1 MTKIMTFNGVD
12 MSKFFRITD
21 IIRPIGN
28 KRNVSTDNAPL
39 LGVNIQQVK
48 IGEKEHIVK
57 FTMRETDG
65 RALEQLKHELAG
77 VLNVLEPV
85 KITYGD
91 EPDKY
96 YLGFPIDDVTT
107 DNIARWLQRSEIK
120 FIIPDG
126 VAHSSAYKNFNSDS
140 NVQTT
145 TDKMVFDLVNN
156 GTVEAFPI
164 IRVKHNA
171 ENGYIGL
178 VNNNTA
184 FEMGKREEADT
195 EPVKRS
201 EVLLDFRGDKIA
213 DGFARAVKNSSV
225 TNSRWDNITGTS
237 ELTTVDGKKRIKV
250 REQTSGAYN
259 ENYGAGLSWEIPA
272 DSTGQKGSLNDYL
285 FCKLVYQ
292 LESINQCG
300 FIKVA
305 VSDTSGQFL
314 YGIET
319 YKRYNGLYCGFNVF
333 ATDNAGGYNFLKTL
347 LFDSSSDK
355 NTNPFVLSK
364 GQFELQRN
372 DERVQVYY
380 NGSHYDFIVP
390 EIKGKKSAKIHVT
403 IGAFRGKSI
412 ISHLYL
418 DELMYR
424 KDFVQASRD
433 IPNRYPIGSNVVI
446 NSEDDTVY
454 IDGIAKAGEVVDG
467 SQWLSIPPGN
477 SKLEMYFSSFIKKKP
492 TVTIEFEERW
502 L

>member
-1 MTKIMTFNGVD
+1 MTKEMTFNGVD
-12 MSKFFRITD
+12 MSRFFRIKD

-28 KRNVSTDNAPL
+28 KRSVSTDNAPL
-39 LGVNIQQVK
+39 LGVNIKQVK
-48 IGEKEHIVK
+48 RGEKEHTIK
-57 FTMRETDG
+57 FDIKTTNAVEM
-65 RALEQLKHELAG
+65 EQLKHDLAG

-96 YLGFPIDDVTT
+96 YMGLPVDEITPENLT
-107 DNIARWLQRSEIK
+107 RWFQRSELKI
-120 FIIPDG
+120 IIPDG
-126 VAHSSAYKNFNSDS
+126 VAHSSTYNNFNSDA
-140 NVQTT
+140 NAQTT

-184 FEMGKREEADT
+184 FEMGNREEADT
-195 EPVKRS
+195 ETVKRS

-213 DGFARAVKNSSV
+213 QGLTQAVKNSSV
-225 TNSRWDNITGTS
+225 TNGSENLIGTS
-237 ELTTVDGKKRIKV
+237 ELITTGSKKRVKL
-250 REQTSGAYN
+250 REQFSGTYN
-259 ENYGAGLSWEIPA
+259 KSYSTGLSWEIPA
-272 DSTGQKGSLNDYL
+272 DSTGQKGSLNDYI

-292 LESINQCG
+292 LESIAQCG

-305 VSDTSGQFL
+305 VSDTAGQFL
-314 YGIET
+314 YGVET
-319 YKRYNGLYCGFNVF
+319 YKRYNGLDCGFNIF
-333 ATDNAGGYNFLKTL
+333 ATDNNNGYNFLKTL
-347 LFDSSSDK
+347 DFDSS
-355 NTNPFVLSK
+355 NTNKNPFTLSR
-364 GQFELQRN
+364 GQFEIKRN
-372 DERVQVYY
+372 DEKIQVYY
-380 NGSHYDFIVP
+380 NGSYYNFVVP
-390 EIKGKKSAKIHVT
+390 EIRGKKSAKIHVT
-403 IGAFRGKSI
+403 IGAFHGKPI
-412 ISHLYL
+412 IPHLYL

-424 KDFVQASRD
+424 KDFVQVSRD
-433 IPNRYPIGSNVVI
+433 IPNRYAMGSTAVI

-467 SQWLSIPPGN
+467 SQWLSIPPGE
-477 SKLEMYFSSFIKKKP
+477 SKIEMYFSSFIKKKP

>member
-1 MTKIMTFNGVD
+1 MTKEMTFNGVD
-12 MSKFFRITD
+12 MSRFFRIKD

-28 KRNVSTDNAPL
+28 KRSVSTDNAPL

-48 IGEKEHIVK
+48 RGEKEHIIK
-57 FTMRETDG
+57 FDIKTTNAIEM
-65 RALEQLKHELAG
+65 EQLKHDLAG

-96 YLGFPIDDVTT
+96 YMGLPVDEITPENLT
-107 DNIARWLQRSEIK
+107 RWFQRSELKI
-120 FIIPDG
+120 IIPDG
-126 VAHSSAYKNFNSDS
+126 VAHSTTYKNFNSDANAQS
-140 NVQTT
+140 IA
-145 TDKMVFDLVNN
+145 DKMVFSLINN
-156 GTVEAFPI
+156 GTVEAHPI
-164 IRVKHNA
+164 INVKHNA

-178 VNNNTA
+178 VNNNAA
-184 FEMGKREEADT
+184 FELGNREEVDT
-195 EPVKRS
+195 ETVKRS
-201 EVLLDFRGDKIA
+201 EVLLDFRGDKIV
-213 DGFARAVKNSSV
+213 DGFSRAVKNSSV
-225 TNSRWDNITGTS
+225 TNSPEYLTGIS
-237 ELTTVDGKKRIKV
+237 ELVTVDGKKRVKL
-250 REQTSGAYN
+250 REQSGGTYN
-259 ENYGAGLSWEIPA
+259 ASYSTGLSWEIPA

-300 FIKVA
+300 FIKVT
-305 VSDTSGQFL
+305 VSDTNGQFL
-314 YGIET
+314 YGVET
-319 YKRYNGLYCGFNVF
+319 YKRYKGLYCGFNVF
-333 ATDNAGGYNFLKTL
+333 ATDNAGDYNFLKTL

-355 NTNPFVLSK
+355 NTNPFALSK

-390 EIKGKKSAKIHVT
+390 EIKGKKSARIHVT
-403 IGAFRGKSI
+403 IGAFHGKTI
-412 ISHLYL
+412 IPYLYL

-433 IPNRYPIGSNVVI
+433 IPNRYPIGSNIVI

-454 IDGIAKAGEVVDG
+454 IDGIAKTGEVVDG
-467 SQWLSIPPGN
+467 SQWLYIPPGE
-477 SKLEMYFSSFIKKKP
+477 SKIEMYFSSFIKKKP

-502 L
+502 I

>member
-1 MTKIMTFNGVD
+1 MSEVTIRFNKTDLRELIEIHDIQRDVGNNRSISID
-12 MSKFFRITD
+12 HAPRI
-21 IIRPIGN
+21 
-28 KRNVSTDNAPL
+28 
-39 LGVNIQQVK
+39 GVNIQHQTIDAKYIKVDFSIWSK
-48 IGEKEHIVK
+48 DRN
-57 FTMRETDG
+57 T
-65 RALEQLKHELAG
+65 LKHKLAG
-77 VLNVLEPV
+77 IFNVDGPKEL
-85 KITYGD
+85 TFSD

-96 YLGFPIDDVTT
+96 YLAMVIDDISMQES
-107 DNIARWLQRSEIK
+107 NGRRSTGSIK
-120 FIIPDG
+120 FIVPDG
-126 VAHSSAYKNFNSDS
+126 VSHSKAYKNLNSDA
-140 NVQTT
+140 NAQTT
-145 TDKMVFDLVNN
+145 TDKMIFDITNN
-156 GTVEAFPI
+156 GTVDSYPI

-184 FEMGKREEADT
+184 FEMGNREEVDAET
-195 EPVKRS
+195 VKRS

-272 DSTGQKGSLNDYL
+272 DSTGQKGSLNDYI

-292 LESINQCG
+292 LDSVAQCG
-300 FIKVA
+300 FIKVT
-305 VSDTSGQFL
+305 VTDTSGQFL

-333 ATDNAGGYNFLKTL
+333 ATNNNNDYNFLKTL
-347 LFDSSSDK
+347 DFDSSSDQ
-355 NTNPFVLSK
+355 NRNPFAK
-364 GQFELQRN
+364 TRGQFEIKRN
-372 DERVQVYY
+372 DEILQVYF
-380 NGSHYDFIVP
+380 NGSHYNFSVP
-390 EIKGKKSAKIHVT
+390 EIRGKKSAKIHVT
-403 IGAFRGKSI
+403 IGAFHGKPI
-412 ISHLYL
+412 IPHLYL

-424 KDFVQASRD
+424 KDFVQTTRD
-433 IPNRYPIGSNVVI
+433 IPNRYSIGSTVVI

-454 IDGIAKAGEVVDG
+454 IDGIAKASEVVDG

-477 SKLEMYFSSFIKKKP
+477 SKLEMYFSNFIKNKP

>member
-1 MTKIMTFNGVD
+1 MTFNGVD
-12 MSKFFRITD
+12 MSRFFRIKD

-28 KRNVSTDNAPL
+28 KRSVSTDNAPL
-39 LGVNIQQVK
+39 LGVNIKQVK
-48 IGEKEHIVK
+48 RGEKEHTIK
-57 FTMRETDG
+57 FDIKTTNAVEM
-65 RALEQLKHELAG
+65 EQLKHDLAG

-96 YLGFPIDDVTT
+96 YMGLPVDEITPENLT
-107 DNIARWLQRSEIK
+107 RWFQRSELKI
-120 FIIPDG
+120 IIPDG
-126 VAHSSAYKNFNSDS
+126 VAHSSTYNNFNSDA
-140 NVQTT
+140 NAQTT

-184 FEMGKREEADT
+184 FEMGNREEADT
-195 EPVKRS
+195 ETVKRS

-213 DGFARAVKNSSV
+213 QGLTQAVKNSSV
-225 TNSRWDNITGTS
+225 TNGSENLIGTS
-237 ELTTVDGKKRIKV
+237 ELITTGSKKRVKL
-250 REQTSGAYN
+250 REQFSGTYN
-259 ENYGAGLSWEIPA
+259 KSYSTGLSWEIPA
-272 DSTGQKGSLNDYL
+272 DSTGQKGSLNDYI

-292 LESINQCG
+292 LESIAQCG

-305 VSDTSGQFL
+305 VSDTAGQFL
-314 YGIET
+314 YGVET
-319 YKRYNGLYCGFNVF
+319 YKRYNGLDCGFNIF
-333 ATDNAGGYNFLKTL
+333 ATDNNNGYNFLKTL
-347 LFDSSSDK
+347 DFDSS
-355 NTNPFVLSK
+355 NTNKNPFTLSR
-364 GQFELQRN
+364 GQFEIKRN
-372 DERVQVYY
+372 DEKIQVYY
-380 NGSHYDFIVP
+380 NGSYYNFVVP
-390 EIKGKKSAKIHVT
+390 EIRGKKSAKIHVT
-403 IGAFRGKSI
+403 IGAFHGKPI
-412 ISHLYL
+412 IPHLYL

-424 KDFVQASRD
+424 KDFVQVSRD
-433 IPNRYPIGSNVVI
+433 IPNRYAMGSTAII

-467 SQWLSIPPGN
+467 SQWLSIPPGE
-477 SKLEMYFSSFIKKKP
+477 SKIEMYFSSFIKKKP

>member
-1 MTKIMTFNGVD
+1 MSEVTIRFNKTDLRELIEIHDIQRDVGNNRSISID
-12 MSKFFRITD
+12 HAPRI
-21 IIRPIGN
+21 
-28 KRNVSTDNAPL
+28 
-39 LGVNIQQVK
+39 GVNIQHQTIDAKYIKVDFSIWSK
-48 IGEKEHIVK
+48 DRN
-57 FTMRETDG
+57 T
-65 RALEQLKHELAG
+65 LKHKLAG
-77 VLNVLEPV
+77 IFNVDGPKEL
-85 KITYGD
+85 TFSD

-96 YLGFPIDDVTT
+96 YLAMVIDDISMQES
-107 DNIARWLQRSEIK
+107 NGRRSTGSIK
-120 FIIPDG
+120 FIVPDG
-126 VAHSSAYKNFNSDS
+126 VSHSKAYKNLNSDA
-140 NVQTT
+140 NAQTT
-145 TDKMVFDLVNN
+145 ADKMIFDITNN
-156 GTVEAFPI
+156 GTVDSYPI

-184 FEMGKREEADT
+184 FEMGNREEVDAET
-195 EPVKRS
+195 VKRS

-237 ELTTVDGKKRIKV
+237 ELTIVDGKKRIKV

-454 IDGIAKAGEVVDG
+454 IDEIAKAGEVVDG

>member
-1 MTKIMTFNGVD
+1 MSEVTMHFNKTD
-12 MSKFFRITD
+12 FRDLIEIHD
-21 IIRPIGN
+21 IQRDIGN
-28 KRNVSTDNAPL
+28 NRSISIDYAPRI
-39 LGVNIQQVK
+39 GVNIQQQNIDAKYIKVDFSIWSK
-48 IGEKEHIVK
+48 DRN
-57 FTMRETDG
+57 T
-65 RALEQLKHELAG
+65 LKHKLAG
-77 VLNVLEPV
+77 IFNVDGAKKL
-85 KITYGD
+85 IFSD

-96 YLGFPIDDVTT
+96 YLAMPIESISMQETSG
-107 DNIARWLQRSEIK
+107 RRSTGSMK
-120 FIIPDG
+120 FIVPDG
-126 VAHSSAYKNFNSDS
+126 VAHSSAYNNFNSDANAQS
-140 NVQTT
+140 A

-178 VNNNTA
+178 VNNNSA
-184 FEMGKREEADT
+184 FEIGNREEADT
-195 EPVKRS
+195 ETVKRS

-213 DGFARAVKNSSV
+213 QGLTQAVKNSSV
-225 TNSRWDNITGTS
+225 TNGSENLIGTS
-237 ELTTVDGKKRIKV
+237 ELITTGSKKRVKL
-250 REQTSGAYN
+250 REQFIGTYN
-259 ENYGAGLSWEIPA
+259 KSYSTGLSWEIPA
-272 DSTGQKGSLNDYL
+272 DSTGQKGSLNDYI

-292 LESINQCG
+292 LESIAQCG

-305 VSDTSGQFL
+305 VSDTAGQFL
-314 YGIET
+314 YGVET

-333 ATDNAGGYNFLKTL
+333 ATNNNGDYNFLNTL
-347 LFDSSSDK
+347 DFDSSSDS
-355 NTNPFVLSK
+355 NRNPFTLSR
-364 GQFELQRN
+364 GQFEIKRN
-372 DERVQVYY
+372 DEKIQVYY
-380 NGSHYDFIVP
+380 NGSYYNFVVP
-390 EIKGKKSAKIHVT
+390 EIRGKKSAKIHVT
-403 IGAFRGKSI
+403 IGAFHGKPI
-412 ISHLYL
+412 IPHLYL

-454 IDGIAKAGEVVDG
+454 IDGIAKAEEVVDG

>member
-1 MTKIMTFNGVD
+1 MSEVTIRFNKTDLRELIEIHDIQRDVGNNRSISID
-12 MSKFFRITD
+12 HAPRI
-21 IIRPIGN
+21 
-28 KRNVSTDNAPL
+28 
-39 LGVNIQQVK
+39 GVNIQHQTIDAKYIKVDFSIWSK
-48 IGEKEHIVK
+48 DRN
-57 FTMRETDG
+57 T
-65 RALEQLKHELAG
+65 LKHKLAG
-77 VLNVLEPV
+77 IFNVDGPKEL
-85 KITYGD
+85 TFSD

-96 YLGFPIDDVTT
+96 YLAMVIDDISMQES
-107 DNIARWLQRSEIK
+107 NGRRSTGSIK
-120 FIIPDG
+120 FIVPDG
-126 VAHSSAYKNFNSDS
+126 VSHSKAYKNLNSDA
-140 NVQTT
+140 NAQTT
-145 TDKMVFDLVNN
+145 TDKMIFDITNN
-156 GTVEAFPI
+156 GTVDSYPI

-184 FEMGKREEADT
+184 FEMGNREEVDAET
-195 EPVKRS
+195 VKRS

-272 DSTGQKGSLNDYL
+272 DSTGQKGSLNDYI

-292 LESINQCG
+292 LDSVAQCG
-300 FIKVA
+300 FIKVT
-305 VSDTSGQFL
+305 VTDTSGQFL

-333 ATDNAGGYNFLKTL
+333 ATNNNNDYNFLKTL
-347 LFDSSSDK
+347 DFDSSSDQ
-355 NTNPFVLSK
+355 NRNPFAK
-364 GQFELQRN
+364 TRGQFEITRN
-372 DERVQVYY
+372 DERLQVYF
-380 NGSHYDFIVP
+380 NGSHYNFSVP
-390 EIKGKKSAKIHVT
+390 EIRGKKSAKIHVT
-403 IGAFRGKSI
+403 IGGFHGKPI
-412 ISHLYL
+412 IPHLYL

-424 KDFVQASRD
+424 KDFVQTTRD
-433 IPNRYPIGSNVVI
+433 IPNRYSIGSTVVI

-454 IDGIAKAGEVVDG
+454 IDGIAKASEVVDG

-477 SKLEMYFSSFIKKKP
+477 SKLEMYFSNFIKNKP

>member
-1 MTKIMTFNGVD
+1 MTKEMTFNGVD
-12 MSKFFRITD
+12 MSRFFRIKD

-28 KRNVSTDNAPL
+28 KRSVSTDNAPL
-39 LGVNIQQVK
+39 LGVNIKQVK
-48 IGEKEHIVK
+48 RGEKEHTIK
-57 FTMRETDG
+57 FDIKTTNAVEM
-65 RALEQLKHELAG
+65 EQLKHDLAG

-96 YLGFPIDDVTT
+96 YMGLPVDEITPENLT
-107 DNIARWLQRSEIK
+107 RWFQRSELKI
-120 FIIPDG
+120 IIPDG
-126 VAHSSAYKNFNSDS
+126 VAHSSTYNNFNSDA
-140 NVQTT
+140 NAQTT

-184 FEMGKREEADT
+184 FEMGNREEADT
-195 EPVKRS
+195 ETVKRS

-213 DGFARAVKNSSV
+213 QGLTQAVKNSSV
-225 TNSRWDNITGTS
+225 TNGSENLIGTS
-237 ELTTVDGKKRIKV
+237 ELITTGSKKRVKL
-250 REQTSGAYN
+250 REQFSGTYN
-259 ENYGAGLSWEIPA
+259 KSYSTGLSWEIPA
-272 DSTGQKGSLNDYL
+272 DSTGQKGSLNDYI

-292 LESINQCG
+292 LESIAQCG

-305 VSDTSGQFL
+305 VSDTAGQFL
-314 YGIET
+314 YGVET
-319 YKRYNGLYCGFNVF
+319 YKRYNGLDCGFNIF
-333 ATDNAGGYNFLKTL
+333 ATDNNNGYNFLKTL
-347 LFDSSSDK
+347 DFDSS
-355 NTNPFVLSK
+355 NTNKNPFTLSR
-364 GQFELQRN
+364 GQFEIKRN
-372 DERVQVYY
+372 DEKIQVYY
-380 NGSHYDFIVP
+380 NGSYYNFVVP
-390 EIKGKKSAKIHVT
+390 EIRGKKSAKIHVT
-403 IGAFRGKSI
+403 IGAFHGKPI
-412 ISHLYL
+412 IPHLYL

-424 KDFVQASRD
+424 KDFVQVSRD
-433 IPNRYPIGSNVVI
+433 IPNRYAMGSTAVI

>member
-1 MTKIMTFNGVD
+1 MSEVTMHFNKTD
-12 MSKFFRITD
+12 FRDLIEIHD
-21 IIRPIGN
+21 IQRDIGN
-28 KRNVSTDNAPL
+28 NRSISIDYAPRI
-39 LGVNIQQVK
+39 GVNIQQQNIDAKYIKVDFSIWSK
-48 IGEKEHIVK
+48 DRN
-57 FTMRETDG
+57 T
-65 RALEQLKHELAG
+65 LKHKLAG
-77 VLNVLEPV
+77 IFNVDGAKKL
-85 KITYGD
+85 IFSD

-96 YLGFPIDDVTT
+96 YLAMPIESISMQETSG
-107 DNIARWLQRSEIK
+107 RRSTGSMK
-120 FIIPDG
+120 FIVPDG
-126 VAHSSAYKNFNSDS
+126 VAHSSAYKNFNSDANAQS
-140 NVQTT
+140 A

-178 VNNNTA
+178 VNNNSA
-184 FEMGKREEADT
+184 FEIGNREEADT

-225 TNSRWDNITGTS
+225 TNSRWDNITGIS

-250 REQTSGAYN
+250 REQASGAYN

-355 NTNPFVLSK
+355 NTNPFALSR

-403 IGAFRGKSI
+403 IGAFRGKTI

-467 SQWLSIPPGN
+467 SQWLSVPPGE
-477 SKLEMYFSSFIKKKP
+477 SKLEIYFSSFVKKKP

>member
-1 MTKIMTFNGVD
+1 MSEVTMNFNKTDLSDLIEIHDIQRDVGNNRSILID
-12 MSKFFRITD
+12 RAPRI
-21 IIRPIGN
+21 
-28 KRNVSTDNAPL
+28 
-39 LGVNIQQVK
+39 GVNIQQQTIDAKYIKVDFSIWSK
-48 IGEKEHIVK
+48 DRN
-57 FTMRETDG
+57 T
-65 RALEQLKHELAG
+65 LKHKLAG
-77 VLNVLEPV
+77 IFNVDAPKEL
-85 KITYGD
+85 TFSD

-96 YLGFPIDDVTT
+96 YLAMAIDDISMQEVSG
-107 DNIARWLQRSEIK
+107 RRSNGSIK
-120 FIIPDG
+120 FIVPDG

-140 NVQTT
+140 NAQTT

-184 FEMGKREEADT
+184 FEMGNREEADT

-213 DGFARAVKNSSV
+213 DGFARAVKNTSV

-250 REQTSGAYN
+250 REQASGAYN

-305 VSDTSGQFL
+305 VSDTAGQFL

-333 ATDNAGGYNFLKTL
+333 ATDNASGYNFLKTL

-355 NTNPFVLSK
+355 NTNPFALSK

-403 IGAFRGKSI
+403 IGAFRGKAI
-412 ISHLYL
+412 IPHLYL

-433 IPNRYPIGSNVVI
+433 IPNRYPMGSNVVI

-467 SQWLSIPPGN
+467 SQWLSIPPGE
-477 SKLEMYFSSFIKKKP
+477 SKIEMYFSSFIKKKP